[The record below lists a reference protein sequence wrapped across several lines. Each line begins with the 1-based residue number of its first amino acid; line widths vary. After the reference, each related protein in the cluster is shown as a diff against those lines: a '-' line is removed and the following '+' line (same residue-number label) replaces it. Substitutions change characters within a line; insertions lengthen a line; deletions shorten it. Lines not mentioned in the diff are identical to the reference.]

1 MLEIFG
7 WNVGMGNLAVVLLLG
22 GALVIGLIAQVIG
35 ETRTG
40 WEWLVA
46 GIGALVGGWLG
57 SEAFGS
63 ASTWGWAVENLYIF
77 PALIGGVVVGAMADI
92 FVRTVTGGSY
102 IRHARPV

>member
-7 WNVGMGNLAVVLLLG
+7 WNVGMTGFAAVILVG
-22 GALVIGLIAQVIG
+22 AALVIGLIAQVIG

-46 GIGALVGGWLG
+46 AVGAVIGGYLG

-63 ASTWGWAVENLYIF
+63 ASTWGPVFDSLYLL
-77 PALIGGVVVGAMADI
+77 PALIGAVLVGGVADV

-102 IRHARPV
+102 THHARPI